1 MQGLP
6 FDETDFPQQGVT
18 VSMSSTWMESPRGMA
33 AAAAAA
39 AASANAQ
46 TLQPQNASN
55 PIAIDEEMYGMVATS
70 PQSANPT
77 NVIPHYSPQAM
88 QHRAISQQ
96 RQQAGQQHHQQTNPS
111 QQQQPPHPSQ
121 TSQQPPPAF
130 SQAHMILPQQ
140 PTHRQIQSTNPHM
153 QIHPVVHD
161 PAMSAARSRISVRR
175 RSRGVPDMG
184 DEVVGKT
191 EATVAMEH
199 GISLNAMTAP
209 KRKVARSA
217 VEEARLR
224 AQREAE
230 SFANSRRDT
239 SKRDGAGKSMD
250 GGWETGSTERRGKRA
265 KTDVDLSMDTRK
277 GGGSTTSAAQVEE
290 GIIAKKDEDSEV
302 EKQERYKRRLDMN
315 RESAAVSRVRR
326 RAYVKELEERLAAVE
341 AEKLQL
347 EGKLDIMLSQNED
360 LKKQLDRLFM
370 MVASGRRPTYPPQEE
385 GPGQQ

>member
-6 FDETDFPQQGVT
+6 FDETDFPQPGVT

-39 AASANAQ
+39 AASANVQ
-46 TLQPQNASN
+46 NLQPPNSSN
-55 PIAIDEEMYGMVATS
+55 PIAIDEEMYGMVGTS
-70 PQSANPT
+70 PQSGNPT
-77 NVIPHYSPQAM
+77 NVLPHFSPQAM

-96 RQQAGQQHHQQTNPS
+96 RQQRGQQHHQQTNPS
-111 QQQQPPHPSQ
+111 QQQQPHPSQ
-121 TSQQPPPAF
+121 NPQQSPSF

-140 PTHRQIQSTNPHM
+140 PTHRQLQSPNPHM
-153 QIHPVVHD
+153 QIHQVTHD
-161 PAMSAARSRISVRR
+161 PTMNAPGSRMSVRR
-175 RSRGVPDMG
+175 RSRGGLPEIS

-199 GISLNAMTAP
+199 GLPLTALTAP
-209 KRKVARSA
+209 KRKIIRSA

-230 SFANSRRDT
+230 SFAHSRRDS

-250 GGWETGSTERRGKRA
+250 TGWETGSTERRGKRT
-265 KTDVDLSMDTRK
+265 KTDVDIGIDVRK
-277 GGGSTTSAAQVEE
+277 GGGSTTSAVQGEE
-290 GIIAKKDEDSEV
+290 GGAKKEEDSEV

-347 EGKLDIMLSQNED
+347 EGKLEIMLSQNED